1 VLLSLF
7 CSIRLFNASG
17 SIAIPIATF
26 SYTGVEIVTVTA
38 FEAAKPKELR
48 MPAKNIAY
56 FTLIFYV
63 LNIGGFIANIEWFN
77 QNLPQFF
84 SQPLV
89 SLQTPNLGH
98 TPWFPQTG
106 LRSSAAPI
114 IATLQVG
121 MKTLPAVLT
130 GLLMYSGLSA
140 ANASLYVASRTLYGL
155 TRDLAYDDERF
166 LVRMAAKLNVISPR
180 TRVPLWSLL
189 VSVLAFSSWLPFIK
203 IHSGYTQEDV
213 CFNISF
219 LMNQQY

>member
-1 VLLSLF
+1 
-7 CSIRLFNASG
+7 
-17 SIAIPIATF
+17 
-26 SYTGVEIVTVTA
+26 
-38 FEAAKPKELR
+38 